1 MRGGRE
7 LVDEDF
13 KKSEDNSKF
22 KTESIDGKPHIF
34 FGEEINDNLENR
46 QFKFVIFNRER
57 FGFGFKKSIGISVL
71 EGENVKPIKNLEN
84 LSLELQYELSRLKE
98 LLKEERE
105 YKTIREFLKEYNIL
119 QFINDRISVRDEG
132 LEQNNKYSIY
142 FYSIAYTKYNKYV
155 LVFNYTEFIIISL
168 KNDYDIISIERIF
181 GEFFN
186 YIYIYDLEKD
196 TNVPNFIKEKLK
208 ELISKEKEIREQII
222 EEFRKNTNIDF
233 RNLYKKLKKKF
244 SISKSAFKRIF
255 ESSVSFIKKKIE
267 KSKMAHMENNLNKT
281 VNNVYNE
288 NNFNKNIY
296 TKNNY
301 EQFLEKGKILATNEK
316 KRIIEEEE
324 EGKIKKERNMKQQEE
339 KRIRNNKLMK
349 YKNITKKI
357 NQELLSYVKSPE
369 LNKEIEEFLEK
380 SQINTENIDLIKN
393 YVNKIKDFRNFTN
406 TYLNENPSIVGDIIK
421 YKNNNKRKQK
431 IVDKISNALKE
442 KIVLSNYKNDKVT
455 NSILMRLQTKNIE
468 LKKMFIKPIIEHYV
482 HEHINDLKKL
492 TNNKIINLSNN
503 NINKMI
509 PNEVK
514 NKLKHV
520 NRDYIKYQ
528 LHKQIRKRIPI
539 NNE

>member
-1 MRGGRE
+1 
-7 LVDEDF
+7 
-13 KKSEDNSKF
+13 
-22 KTESIDGKPHIF
+22 
-34 FGEEINDNLENR
+34 
-46 QFKFVIFNRER
+46 
-57 FGFGFKKSIGISVL
+57 
-71 EGENVKPIKNLEN
+71 
-84 LSLELQYELSRLKE
+84 
-98 LLKEERE
+98 
-105 YKTIREFLKEYNIL
+105 
-119 QFINDRISVRDEG
+119 
-132 LEQNNKYSIY
+132 
-142 FYSIAYTKYNKYV
+142 
-155 LVFNYTEFIIISL
+155 
-168 KNDYDIISIERIF
+168 
-181 GEFFN
+181 
-186 YIYIYDLEKD
+186 
-196 TNVPNFIKEKLK
+196 
-208 ELISKEKEIREQII
+208 
-222 EEFRKNTNIDF
+222 
-233 RNLYKKLKKKF
+233 
-244 SISKSAFKRIF
+244 
-255 ESSVSFIKKKIE
+255 
-267 KSKMAHMENNLNKT
+267 MAHMENNLNKT

>member
-7 LVDEDF
+7 LVADYFEKRED
-13 KKSEDNSKF
+13 DGNF

-57 FGFGFKKSIGISVL
+57 FKFGFKKSIGISVL
-71 EGENVKPIKNLEN
+71 EGENVKPIENLEN

-119 QFINDRISVRDEG
+119 QFIKNRIYVHDDDG
-132 LEQNNKYSIY
+132 LKQNNKYFIY
-142 FYSIAYTKYNKYV
+142 FYSIAYKYV
-155 LVFNYTEFIIISL
+155 LVFNDTEFIIISL
-168 KNDYDIISIERIF
+168 NNDYDIISIERIF

-196 TNVPNFIKEKLK
+196 TNVPDFIKEKLK
-208 ELISKEKEIREQII
+208 ELISKEKKIREQII

-233 RNLYKKLKKKF
+233 SNLYEKLKKKF
-244 SISKSAFKRIF
+244 SISQYAFNRIF
-255 ESSVSFIKKKIE
+255 ESSVSFINKKIE

-357 NQELLSYVKSPE
+357 NHELLSYVKSPE
-369 LNKEIEEFLEK
+369 LNKEIEQLLEK
-380 SQINTENIDLIKN
+380 SQINTENFDLIKN
-393 YVNKIKDFRNFTN
+393 YVNKIKDFRNITN

-421 YKNNNKRKQK
+421 YKNNNTQKQK
-431 IVDKISNALKE
+431 IVDKISNALQE
-442 KIVLSNYKNDKVT
+442 KIDLSNYKKDKVT
-455 NSILMRLQTKNIE
+455 KSILMRLQTKNIE

-482 HEHINDLKKL
+482 HEHINDLKNL
-492 TNNKIINLSNN
+492 TNNEIINLSNN
-503 NINKMI
+503 YINNMI

-520 NRDYIKYQ
+520 NRDYIKHQ